1 MPKGDTSDKFE
12 VPENL
17 AVAVDLL
24 YTTRQARLEIQ
35 KQVEALQARETQLR
49 EHLINTLPK
58 SDATGIAG
66 KVARA
71 TIVTKTEPTVEDWDE
86 FYKWLSRNKAWDCI
100 QRRIS
105 APAIR
110 ARWEAHKRV
119 AGVGTINVVS
129 VSLNKV

>member
-24 YTTRQARLEIQ
+24 YTTRQTRLEIQ

-49 EHLINTLPK
+49 EHLISTLPK

-86 FYKWLSRNKAWDCI
+86 FYKWLSKNRAWDCI

-110 ARWEAHKRV
+110 ARWEAHKKV
-119 AGVGTINVVS
+119 AGVGTVQVVS

>member
-1 MPKGDTSDKFE
+1 VPKCDTSDKFE

-24 YTTRQARLEIQ
+24 YTTRQTRLEIQ

-86 FYKWLSRNKAWDCI
+86 FYKWLSRNRAWDCI

-110 ARWEAHKRV
+110 ARWEAHKKV
-119 AGVGTINVVS
+119 AGVGTIQVVS

>member
-1 MPKGDTSDKFE
+1 MASDTF
-12 VPENL
+12 VPPTNL
-17 AVAVDLL
+17 AVCVDLL
-24 YTTRQARLEIQ
+24 YTTRQQRLDIQ
-35 KQVEALQARETQLR
+35 EQVDALKAKETALR

-66 KVARA
+66 KLARA
-71 TIVTKTEPTVEDWDE
+71 TIVTKVEPQVEDWDE
-86 FYKWLSRNKAWDCI
+86 FFTWVSKTKAWDCL

-110 ARWEAHKRV
+110 ARWEAKKV
-119 AGVGTINVVS
+119 VKGMGSVNVVS

>member
-1 MPKGDTSDKFE
+1 MPKEASDKFE

-24 YTTRQARLEIQ
+24 YTTRQARLELQ
-35 KQVEALQARETQLR
+35 KQVDAFAARESQLR

-110 ARWEAHKRV
+110 ARWEAHKKV
-119 AGVGTINVVS
+119 AGVGTIQVIS